1 MTPLPI
7 LDLPRVYSGWDRLA
21 LLFEVKSWAM
31 FDPLAFVARRG
42 EKPDLPIFCGER
54 PLLLVSTVP
63 PPTFI
68 LLSSG
73 YFYIPELL
81 TSLL

>member
-1 MTPLPI
+1 
-7 LDLPRVYSGWDRLA
+7 
-21 LLFEVKSWAM
+21 M